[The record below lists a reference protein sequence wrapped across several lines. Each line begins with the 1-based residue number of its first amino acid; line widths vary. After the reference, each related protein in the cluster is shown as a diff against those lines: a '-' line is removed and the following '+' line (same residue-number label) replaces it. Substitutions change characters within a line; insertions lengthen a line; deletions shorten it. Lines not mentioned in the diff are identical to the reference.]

1 MGGNELGDAGLQAL
15 RQIPTLTYLDLSGRQ
30 GTDSNVWT
38 ISMTEVGL
46 EAILTLKNLRELRFG
61 CTSIGVGIEGAKFA
75 EVSMMSVTP
84 LWLERMKSLTKLER
98 LKLQGCD
105 RLKDDSVKT
114 LIAMPA
120 LRESRSDRHRD
131 YGKGSRGFARGQ
143 TERRDLFR
151 PVGSKVG
158 KLPEQ
163 LKDSSARR
171 CGLLCRSANRI
182 GKLKLFA

>member
-1 MGGNELGDAGLQAL
+1 MGSALLTDVGLEELTTLPNLKELTVGGNELGDAGLQAL

-38 ISMTEVGL
+38 ISMSDAGL

-84 LWLERMKSLTKLER
+84 VWLERMTSLTKLER

-105 RLKDDSVKT
+105 RLKDESVKA

-120 LRESRSDRHRD
+120 LREIDLT
-131 YGKGSRGFARGQ
+131 GTAITEKGVAALRAAKPNTVVYFGPWEA
-143 TERRDLFR
+143 
-151 PVGSKVG
+151 K
-158 KLPEQ
+158 
-163 LKDSSARR
+163 
-171 CGLLCRSANRI
+171 SANFRNN
-182 GKLKLFA
+182 